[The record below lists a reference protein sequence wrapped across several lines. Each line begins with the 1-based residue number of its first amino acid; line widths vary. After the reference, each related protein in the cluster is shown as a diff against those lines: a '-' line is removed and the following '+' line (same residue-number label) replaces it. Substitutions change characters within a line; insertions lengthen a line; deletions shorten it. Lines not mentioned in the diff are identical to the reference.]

1 MTTDEGVN
9 SQEPDEP
16 RRRWLFPIGV
26 ATLALLA
33 GVLMMKGYV
42 SEGSLIVTA
51 LIGAVGAAAA
61 SSSRDR

>member
-9 SQEPDEP
+9 SQEPES
-16 RRRWLFPIGV
+16 RRRWLFPAAV

-33 GVLMMKGYV
+33 GVLMVKGYV